1 MIKIA
6 LIDDHKLF
14 RKSLADWLATQQFEV
29 LFEANNG
36 KEFIEN
42 LQPNNLPQVVLM
54 DINMPLMNGFE
65 TTEWLKKNHPT
76 VQVLAISMYDTEM
89 NIIKMLKSG
98 AKGYLLK
105 DSEPQE
111 LALAINTIADKG
123 FYYSDLVNSKL
134 INAISE
140 TGYKQ
145 KRVNNLLELTT
156 REIELLKLICTELTY
171 KEIADKMC
179 VSPKTV
185 DGYREALFEKLDIH
199 SRMGLAMY
207 AIKMGIVNP

>member
-1 MIKIA
+1 MTSIV

-14 RKSLADWLATQQFEV
+14 RKSLADWLATQNFRV

-36 KEFIEN
+36 KEFIEKLN
-42 LQPNNLPQVVLM
+42 TENLPQVVLM
-54 DINMPLMNGFE
+54 DINMPMMNGFE
-65 TTEWLKKNHPT
+65 TTAWIQQNQPSIK
-76 VQVLAISMYDTEM
+76 VLAISMYDTEM
-89 NIIKMLKSG
+89 NIIKMLKCG

-111 LALAINTIADKG
+111 VALAINTIADKG
-123 FYYSDLVNSKL
+123 FYYSDLVNDKL
-134 INAISE
+134 INAINE

-145 KRVNNLLELTT
+145 KRINNLLEITS
-156 REIELLKLICTELTY
+156 REIELLHLICTELTY

-185 DGYREALFEKLDIH
+185 EGYREALFEKLNIH
-199 SRMGLAMY
+199 SRVGLVMY
-207 AIKMGIVNP
+207 AIKNGIVNP